1 MTTATQLE
9 TLQLADGREIEYY
22 AIGDSAAPALLFQC
36 GTPMAA
42 AAYEPLT
49 RAARERGLR
58 LIGCSRPGYGASTAQ
73 PGRNVAAVA
82 ADVAQ
87 LMDHLG
93 HEQFLTAG
101 ISGGGPHALA
111 TAALLP
117 GRCLAAASVGGIA
130 PYDAEGLDFLAGM
143 GESNVEEFGLALRG
157 REALE
162 EFYAPQLQQ
171 FQQLTGAALGNAFG
185 SLISKADSA
194 ALTDEI
200 SDYLALTMR
209 RALERGPDGWIDDDL
224 AMTVP
229 WGFDVRDI
237 TVPTVIW
244 HGAQDLFVPPAHARW
259 LAERIPGAI
268 ARIHADEG
276 HLSLIARRLPAV
288 IDDLLELPASTPHRQ

>member
-1 MTTATQLE
+1 
-9 TLQLADGREIEYY
+9 
-22 AIGDSAAPALLFQC
+22 
-36 GTPMAA
+36 
-42 AAYEPLT
+42 
-49 RAARERGLR
+49 
-58 LIGCSRPGYGASTAQ
+58 
-73 PGRNVAAVA
+73 
-82 ADVAQ
+82 
-87 LMDHLG
+87 
-93 HEQFLTAG
+93 
-101 ISGGGPHALA
+101 
-111 TAALLP
+111 
-117 GRCLAAASVGGIA
+117 VGGIA